1 MRCGRSRDLLPRSA
15 PKGPKREKRKFLMA
29 INPEDLLGFELL
41 DEPEDPLPPLRLC
54 WFSQIEKWKTST
66 TRPGGKRRSPSVQ
79 RPQNQHTHSSYLSP
93 PEIDS
98 GRMTTGMIFQAHADI
113 IRFAEVAPQHQMPA
127 YLFANGIEIGDHLSS
142 LGRSTVVVPT
152 IPRRG
157 LVRQLSP
164 GPLSKL
170 NMSRRL

>member
-1 MRCGRSRDLLPRSA
+1 
-15 PKGPKREKRKFLMA
+15 
-29 INPEDLLGFELL
+29 
-41 DEPEDPLPPLRLC
+41 
-54 WFSQIEKWKTST
+54 
-66 TRPGGKRRSPSVQ
+66 
-79 RPQNQHTHSSYLSP
+79 
-93 PEIDS
+93 
-98 GRMTTGMIFQAHADI
+98 MIFQAHADI

>member
-1 MRCGRSRDLLPRSA
+1 
-15 PKGPKREKRKFLMA
+15 MA
-29 INPEDLLGFELL
+29 LNPEDLRGFELL
-41 DEPEDPLPPLRLC
+41 DEPEDPPPLRLC

-66 TRPGGKRRSPSVQ
+66 TNKTWWETKFRGHKIS
-79 RPQNQHTHSSYLSP
+79 NTHYSYLSP
-93 PEIDS
+93 PGTIMLLHSEIDS

-152 IPRRG
+152 TATGKVPRRG
-157 LVRQLSP
+157 LFRQLSP